1 MTLHTFQD
9 GSRFQATSADILARQ
24 GIHLTTG
31 FDFEEYRSLLA
42 AARPEHILGAPLDPQ
57 IHDMTAE
64 NAFWIIGRDATGRIM
79 HTQAMRMMDLGPRD
93 LGDYLRRRFRDYPPS
108 GVDLDL
114 KRSRYRAGPGAQ
126 RMKGRIAYH
135 GEFWMG
141 GEPGEYRGSGLS
153 CVLGRYA
160 FLVALQMWDP
170 DYVFGFMQKAVAFK
184 GFAERHGYMH
194 TEPGALRWF
203 IKHHETPIEGF
214 LVYMGRE
221 DLRYILD
228 MPLNDLVALAA

>member
-9 GSRFQATSADILARQ
+9 GTRFLATSSDILARH
-24 GIHLTTG
+24 GISLTIG
-31 FDFEEYRSLLA
+31 HDFEEYRALLA
-42 AARPEHILGAPLDPQ
+42 QARPDHILGAPLDPDL
-57 IHDMTAE
+57 HEMTAA
-64 NAFWIIGRDATGRIM
+64 NAFWIVGRDIDGQIM
-79 HTQAMRMMDLGPRD
+79 HTQAMRMLDLEQRP
-93 LGDYLRRRFRDYPPS
+93 LGDYLRRRFREFPPS

-126 RMKGRIAYH
+126 RMRGRIAYH

-141 GEPGEYRGSGLS
+141 GDPGKYRGSGLS

-160 FLVALQMWDP
+160 FLMALQAWDP

-203 IKHHETPIEGF
+203 IKHQEQPIEGF

-228 MPLNDLVALAA
+228 MPLTDLVALAA